1 MRGQMFK
8 PFNDKFGYRMGD
20 EIILLLAELL
30 KTHLPPAASFVGHV
44 GGDDFIALSR
54 SPAWEAELQQVLRCF
69 EAAVAQH
76 FEAGVLHDGGF
87 WADNRRGD
95 AVFIPIPTLSI
106 GAVCVDGRAFE
117 SHRELSNVLADIK
130 KAAKRLP
137 GNQLFVDRRQ
147 YG

>member
-1 MRGQMFK
+1 MRSLKFDVAQM
-8 PFNDKFGYRMGD
+8 NGD
-20 EIILLLAELL
+20 RRR
-30 KTHLPPAASFVGHV
+30 AASFVGHV

-54 SPAWEAELQQVLRCF
+54 SPAWGTELQKVLRGF
-69 EAAVAQH
+69 EAAVAGH
-76 FEAGVLHDGGF
+76 FEAGVLRDGGF

-95 AVFIPIPTLSI
+95 AVFCPIPTLSI
-106 GAVCVDGRAFE
+106 GAVCVDARAFK

-130 KAAKRLP
+130 KAAKRAP